1 MSNKKQQTPSDDH
14 KKSTKVDQAA
24 PTKDW
29 AAVKGKPVTDDKNQH
44 GAPESGKA
52 SDQQQESKSAPP
64 KEQDSNKSEQELSR
78 LKEQLADYKDIVL
91 RSKAEVENMRLRTQK
106 EVERAHAFGL
116 ERFAKALLAVV
127 DSLEKALDGQ
137 EKDQQDSGLKIT
149 YDMFI
154 KVLDQFH
161 LVQVG
166 AKGDVFDASVHEA
179 ISVQPSDDVAS
190 SHIVNV
196 VRTGYTLNGR
206 VIRPA
211 MVVVAK

>member
-1 MSNKKQQTPSDDH
+1 MSVKKTSTGNH
-14 KKSTKVDQAA
+14 KKTKADEAA

-29 AAVKGKPVTDDKNQH
+29 AAVKDKPVTDNKNQQS
-44 GAPESGKA
+44 AAESGKA
-52 SDQQQESKSAPP
+52 SDQQQESKPAPAKAQSA
-64 KEQDSNKSEQELSR
+64 DKSEQEINR

-91 RSKAEVENMRLRTQK
+91 RSKAEVENMRLRTQR

-116 ERFAKALLAVV
+116 ERFAKALLPVV
-127 DSLEKALDGQ
+127 DSLEKALDGHA
-137 EKDQQDSGLKIT
+137 KDQKDSGLKIT

-154 KVLDQFH
+154 KVLDEFR

-166 AKGDVFDASVHEA
+166 AQGDVFDASVHEA

-190 SHIVNV
+190 NHIINV

-206 VIRPA
+206 VVRPA